1 MFKVKLPIYK
11 KLLHWITE
19 RHSIYMK
26 RRDGSK
32 YPWTKDPIL
41 RDFRFCN
48 VYRELDT
55 VTVWIRE
62 NWREPFDKDK
72 DLWFAMVVA
81 RLLNQPDSLEAVG
94 FPTPWAP
101 KNFQRILKKRE
112 EQGLRVFNA
121 AYIVS
126 TNGVAMNKVQYI
138 AERVLTPM
146 WINRG
151 FVRPGLGE
159 NCQALYEKLMRFDG
173 MGSFMA
179 AQVVADMKHTSVM
192 SKANDIF
199 TFVAS
204 GPGSRR
210 GLNRMVGREVK
221 SPWREHEW
229 REVALEIGEK
239 VNYDLPPWMD
249 RIDMQDF
256 QNCLCEFDKYMRAT
270 TGEGKPKQRYTP

>member
-11 KLLHWITE
+11 KLLYWITE
-19 RHSIYMK
+19 RHSIYLK
-26 RRDGSK
+26 RKEGVE

-48 VYRELDT
+48 VYRELDA

-62 NWREPFDKDK
+62 NWREPFDEDK

-81 RLLNQPDSLEAVG
+81 RLLNQPGSMEEVG
-94 FPTPWAP
+94 FPIPWAP
-101 KNFQRILKKRE
+101 NNFKKKLHRYSAKDN
-112 EQGLRVFNA
+112 RVFNA

-126 TNGVAMNKVQYI
+126 TNGVAMDKIDYI
-138 AERVLTPM
+138 TDRVLTPM
-146 WINRG
+146 YSRKG

-159 NCQALYEKLMRFDG
+159 NCQALYEKLMVFDG
-173 MGSFMA
+173 MGSFMS

-192 SKANDIF
+192 AKANDLF

-210 GLNRMVGREVK
+210 GLNRMVGREIN
-221 SPWREHEW
+221 SPWKEHEW
-229 REVALEIGEK
+229 RGVVLEVGER
-239 VNYDLPPWMD
+239 VNSDIPPWMD
-249 RIDMQDF
+249 KIDMQDF
-256 QNCLCEFDKYMRAT
+256 QNCLCEFDKYMRAAN
-270 TGEGKPKQRYTP
+270 GEGKPKQRYTP